1 MKLLATTTSK
11 EKMEQIINS
20 YFFSNSYYL
29 DANMSICH
37 PTKQLINFRVVQKG
51 TRLRFEVI

>member
-1 MKLLATTTSK
+1 MRLLATATSK

-29 DANMSICH
+29 DANMNICP
-37 PTKQLINFRVVQKG
+37 PTKQLKNFRVVQKG
-51 TRLRFEVI
+51 NRLRFEEI

>member
-1 MKLLATTTSK
+1 MKLLATTNSK

-29 DANMSICH
+29 DANMNICH
-37 PTKQLINFRVVQKG
+37 PNKQLKNFRVVQKG
-51 TRLRFEVI
+51 SRLRFEVI